1 MSPEKSA
8 ASATYSIREHVVF
21 IIGSTAMIR
30 VMGCFFSKRELATI
44 SSKVRPRRLSQTLLE
59 ESEMSGQT
67 QTQQIEQRQSLDV
80 SMVPSG
86 NRRASY
92 FSQDIDPRTYIEDYA
107 LSTLNGLDGGRE
119 KTNQDR
125 VLVHVSKDCCIFGVF
140 DGHGKNGH
148 HCSSFLK
155 ENMASVCIKHLHS
168 HENTSDAM
176 RDCFQ
181 ELEDGMI
188 HNGFDCKF
196 SGTTVT
202 VVLVTNGK
210 LYVAWVGD
218 SPGFIIANHDKH
230 DKKARDLIS
239 IHNFE
244 DSTEAARV
252 SRAGGKIARFNDVNN
267 FIGPLRAFFPS
278 SSIPGLAMSRSLGD
292 TMSKKIGIISVPDTR
307 IQSLDE
313 NDQFIFLC
321 SDGLTEF
328 LTSDNIVSELASGN
342 NLKDVC
348 ISLSYEAQER
358 WKKEE
363 AQSSDDISCVAI
375 QLCTL

>member
-1 MSPEKSA
+1 
-8 ASATYSIREHVVF
+8 
-21 IIGSTAMIR
+21 MIL
-30 VMGCFFSKRELATI
+30 VMGCFNSKFNGVENPA
-44 SSKVRPRRLSQTLLE
+44 VRPRRLSQTLLE
-59 ESEMSGQT
+59 EEEASDHAGRKPL
-67 QTQQIEQRQSLDV
+67 EQAKDSL
-80 SMVPSG
+80 PILSG

-92 FSQDIDPRTYIEDYA
+92 FSQDIDPRTYISGHA
-107 LSTLNGLDGGRE
+107 IFSLNGLDAGRK

-125 VLVHVSKDCCIFGVF
+125 VLVHMSSDCCIFGVF

-148 HCSSFLK
+148 LCSSFLK
-155 ENMASVCIKHLHS
+155 DNLASVCIRHLHS
-168 HENTSDAM
+168 NPNTSDAL

-181 ELEDGMI
+181 ELEEAMLQD
-188 HNGFDCKF
+188 GFDCKF

-218 SPGFIIANHDKH
+218 SPGFIIAGQDGHEV
-230 DKKARDLIS
+230 KARDLIS

-244 DSTEAARV
+244 DTSEFDRITQ
-252 SRAGGKIARFNDVNN
+252 AGGKIARFNETNN

-292 TMSKKIGIISVPDTR
+292 TMSKRIGIISVPDTR
-307 IQSLDE
+307 VQNLDE
-313 NDQFIFLC
+313 RDQFIFIC

-328 LTSDNIVSELASGN
+328 LTAKQIVAEFSSGKS
-342 NLKDVC
+342 LKDVC
-348 ISLSYEAQER
+348 LSLSLDAQEI
-358 WKKEE
+358 WKREE
-363 AQSSDDISCVAI
+363 YQSSDDISCVAV